1 MLAVGVLVGLALAAV
16 RGADWARLAEVRWR
30 LWPLIV
36 VGFLVQLVLYGAFEG
51 RTLPELPYAAALYV
65 LSNLLVLASL
75 VANSRVPGV
84 RLVVLGAALN
94 LAAIVANGG
103 QMPSVH
109 RGMTDATP
117 LWFLAD
123 WIEVPF
129 LPRRQFSIGDL
140 FLAVG
145 SGIAVYAL
153 ARRRDAG
160 AGAASD
166 GRDSSLRSE

>member
-1 MLAVGVLVGLALAAV
+1 MLALGVVVGLAAAAL

-36 VGFLVQLVLYGAFEG
+36 VGFLIQLILYGAFEG
-51 RTLPELPYAAALYV
+51 RTLPDLPYAAALYV

-75 VANSRVPGV
+75 TANVSVPGV
-84 RLVVLGAALN
+84 PLVVVGAVLN

-103 QMPSVH
+103 QMPSAH
-109 RGMTDATP
+109 RGMTEATP
-117 LWFLAD
+117 LYWLAD
-123 WIEVPF
+123 WIELPL

-145 SGIAVYAL
+145 SGIAVYRL
-153 ARRRDAG
+153 ARWRG
-160 AGAASD
+160 PETPG
-166 GRDSSLRSE
+166 